1 MKRNFFDISN
11 LVFWILLILIGV
23 FILPYLKE
31 PLYDDDRVKEWVTLF
46 DTIQPIPEPVPISE
60 EDSSKITNDTLN
72 YAFKVWDWHDF
83 DGNWH
88 SIKFKYKKEA
98 LDEAIINRETSLPDY
113 TGYNYGQLYE
123 HDRILLSD
131 LIDKIKSS
139 IKNRKLSHMEAL
151 EYVCS
156 SIQDIPYT
164 MVLSETNGCPC
175 TYDNVN
181 YSAYCRVQSDGQG
194 CCEGVTPNG
203 VYSPF
208 EFVYFETGDCDTRSL
223 LAFTILKEMGFDVA
237 VMVSTSQ
244 HHSVLGIAGIGK
256 SGDPYG
262 RNAFGKKYYLWEL
275 TADWWRFGNNVKG
288 NDWFAK
294 LE

>member
-1 MKRNFFDISN
+1 MKRNFFDVSN
-11 LVFWILLILIGV
+11 IVFWILLSLIGL

-31 PLYDDDRVKEWVTLF
+31 PLYNDGRVKEWVKLY
-46 DTIQPIPEPVPISE
+46 DTIQPKPEPIPIIE
-60 EDSSKITNDTLN
+60 EDSSKIINDTLN
-72 YAFKVWDWHDF
+72 YTFKVWDWHDF
-83 DGNWH
+83 NGEWH
-88 SIKFKYKKEA
+88 SIKFKYKKGA
-98 LDEAIINRETSLPDY
+98 LDEAIINRENS
-113 TGYNYGQLYE
+113 YNYGPLYE
-123 HDRILLSD
+123 HDKILLSD

-139 IKNRKLSHMEAL
+139 IKNRKLSHMDAL

-164 MVLSETNGCPC
+164 LVLPEMNGCPC
-175 TYDNVN
+175 EQKFGSF
-181 YSAYCRVQSDGQG
+181 SAYCRVQSDGQG
-194 CCEGVTPNG
+194 CCEGVKPFG

-208 EFVYFETGDCDTRSL
+208 EFVYHETGDCDTRAL

-244 HHSVLGIAGIGK
+244 HHSVLGVAGIGK
-256 SGDPYG
+256 SGDSYG

-275 TADWWRFGNNVKG
+275 TADWWRFGNSVEG
-288 NDWFAK
+288 YDWFAE

>member
-31 PLYDDDRVKEWVTLF
+31 PLYDEDRVKEWVTLF
-46 DTIQPIPEPVPISE
+46 DTIQPLPQ
-60 EDSSKITNDTLN
+60 NDTLVVIDTSGTTIDTLQ

-88 SIKFKYKKEA
+88 SIKFKYPVGSLQEA
-98 LDEAIINRETSLPDY
+98 TMNRASSFSYDP
-113 TGYNYGQLYE
+113 LYE
-123 HDRILLSD
+123 HDKLILSELIEHMKKYIDTKNLSYMD
-131 LIDKIKSS
+131 
-139 IKNRKLSHMEAL
+139 AL

-164 MVLSETNGCPC
+164 LVLDDPNGCPC
-175 TYDNVN
+175 EQSFGSFSGN
-181 YSAYCRVQSDGQG
+181 CRVQSDGDG
-194 CCEGVTPNG
+194 CCEGVGPFG

-208 EFVYFETGDCDTRSL
+208 EFVYYETGDCDTRAL

-237 VMVSTSQ
+237 VMVNRT
-244 HHSVLGIAGIGK
+244 HSVLGIANIGK
-256 SGDPYG
+256 FGDSYG
-262 RNAFGKKYYLWEL
+262 KNAYGKKYYLWEL
-275 TADWWRFGNNVKG
+275 TSESWRFGQGVSG
-288 NDWFAK
+288 NDWKAA

>member
-31 PLYDDDRVKEWVTLF
+31 PLYDEDRVKEWVTLF
-46 DTIQPIPEPVPISE
+46 DTIQPVPQ
-60 EDSSKITNDTLN
+60 NDTLVVIDTSGTTIDTLQ

-88 SIKFKYKKEA
+88 SIKFKYPVGSLQEA
-98 LDEAIINRETSLPDY
+98 TMNRASSFSYDP
-113 TGYNYGQLYE
+113 LYE
-123 HDRILLSD
+123 HDKLILSELIEHMKKYIDTKNLSYMD
-131 LIDKIKSS
+131 
-139 IKNRKLSHMEAL
+139 AL

-164 MVLSETNGCPC
+164 LVLDDPNGCPC
-175 TYDNVN
+175 EQSFGSFSGN
-181 YSAYCRVQSDGQG
+181 CRVQSDGDG
-194 CCEGVTPNG
+194 CCEGVGPFG

-208 EFVYFETGDCDTRSL
+208 EFVYYETGDCDTRAL
-223 LAFTILKEMGFDVA
+223 LAYTILKEMGFDVA
-237 VMVSTSQ
+237 VMVSRSE
-244 HHSVLGIAGIGK
+244 HHSVLGVANIGK
-256 SGDPYG
+256 FGDSYG
-262 RNAFGKKYYLWEL
+262 KNAYGKKYYLWEL
-275 TADWWRFGNNVKG
+275 TSESWRFGQGVGG
-288 NDWFAK
+288 NDWKAD